1 MTNVGTEIA
10 KELKKNGRG
19 RYERMKSEP
28 GGIQDQMNC
37 MWHFMQGYLSVNEE
51 SDSSSAVYDDGK
63 LCVTEYKIR
72 VQQKI
77 NTYLNGSAQWQIHSI
92 EECAKKW
99 KMTLVEL
106 FRISEYVYAYCP
118 SYSGTKE
125 DYKRMFNL
133 GVQTADFGNT
143 PMAVLEMGK
152 LKKVNELKAQ
162 IEEICATLGKTVELK
177 LKDKEN

>member
-1 MTNVGTEIA
+1 MTNVGKEINEA
-10 KELKKNGRG
+10 IKKTGRG

-37 MWHFMQGYLSVNEE
+37 MWHFMQGYLSVNEN
-51 SDSSSAVYDDGK
+51 SDSSLEQDDGK
-63 LCVTEYKIR
+63 LCITAYKTR
-72 VQQKI
+72 VQQKV

-118 SYSGTKE
+118 SYTGTK
-125 DYKRMFNL
+125 DDFKRMFNL
-133 GVQTADFGNT
+133 GVQTADFGST

-162 IEEICATLGKTVELK
+162 IEEICATIGKTVELK
-177 LKDKEN
+177 LKNKED